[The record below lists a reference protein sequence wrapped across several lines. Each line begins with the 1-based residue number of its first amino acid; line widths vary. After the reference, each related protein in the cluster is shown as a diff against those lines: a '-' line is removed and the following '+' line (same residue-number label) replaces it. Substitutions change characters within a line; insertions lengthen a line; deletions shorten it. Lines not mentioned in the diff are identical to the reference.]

1 MILLKTFFIFT
12 IFFIS
17 NVEVFSANNFSIN
30 IQVGNKIFKGT
41 LVNNPSTRALIKKFP
56 LKIVMSDLYNNEK
69 YYHFSETFPTNQ
81 EQVENIKIGDIFLY
95 RSNYLVIFYDNFKT
109 SYSYTKLGQV
119 NDISGFK
126 EALGKRTIET
136 IWSFDAPTTKIRDFT
151 EVIVNKKPGIF

>member
-1 MILLKTFFIFT
+1 
-12 IFFIS
+12 
-17 NVEVFSANNFSIN
+17 
-30 IQVGNKIFKGT
+30 
-41 LVNNPSTRALIKKFP
+41 
-56 LKIVMSDLYNNEK
+56 MSYIYNNEK